1 MKKNSRFIR
10 TIGLLVLCIFILSG
24 CGGPK
29 PDAVVT
35 SFLTAMQETDYAT
48 AATYVDGATNTE
60 GKTIEFDNAL
70 EEQLMTAIMRNIAFE
85 NVETQSSEDGKA
97 IVKVTLTT
105 LDSVTIMHNVMSD
118 VMGSALAYAF
128 SDVSEEQLDKMTETL
143 IVNAFSAPDAPR
155 VKKDV
160 TVNLVKADGGWKVVA
175 DDALF
180 DKLTGGLDSYFSE
193 DESSVSND
201 VTTTD
206 APVYDA
212 TNDYVF
218 SFLGESVNNI
228 YSMIEADGDY
238 TNFGF
243 YEGGIA
249 IQFEQDASPYIFI
262 VTPYDTASDTVYGTD
277 EVAAVLITEAGVE
290 INEEI
295 QSGMTYS
302 QIANAVKRGACSDLE
317 YDDMNECY
325 SAAVKYP
332 FYEVLYS
339 FESED
344 SNAMDVLIKK
354 Q

>member
-1 MKKNSRFIR
+1 MQKKLKCGVVLLLCTCLMFFCGGCGNKIDSYNEEFLENYEYLTNNIWSLSETNKDLLLAFIPSER
-10 TIGLLVLCIFILSG
+10 NADGNLCGEMLSG
-24 CGGPK
+24 IDGGVASYEVGEI
-29 PDAVVT
+29 DAVDTFTICTKAEWILTVDQENATVT
-35 SFLTAMQETDYAT
+35 C
-48 AATYVDGATNTE
+48 
-60 GKTIEFDNAL
+60 EF
-70 EEQLMTAIMRNIAFE
+70 
-85 NVETQSSEDGKA
+85 EDGTKMNWHA
-97 IVKVTLTT
+97 VISKEEINDAAYEDDTNS
-105 LDSVTIMHNVMSD
+105 DASSD
-118 VMGSALAYAF
+118 VAT
-128 SDVSEEQLDKMTETL
+128 TE
-143 IVNAFSAPDAPR
+143 AS
-155 VKKDV
+155 
-160 TVNLVKADGGWKVVA
+160 G
-175 DDALF
+175 
-180 DKLTGGLDSYFSE
+180 
-193 DESSVSND
+193 
-201 VTTTD
+201 
-206 APVYDA
+206 YDA

-218 SFLGESVNNI
+218 AYLGETVNDISVMEDAM
-228 YSMIEADGDY
+228 SDY
-238 TNFGF
+238 TNYGF

-295 QSGMTYS
+295 QSGMSYS